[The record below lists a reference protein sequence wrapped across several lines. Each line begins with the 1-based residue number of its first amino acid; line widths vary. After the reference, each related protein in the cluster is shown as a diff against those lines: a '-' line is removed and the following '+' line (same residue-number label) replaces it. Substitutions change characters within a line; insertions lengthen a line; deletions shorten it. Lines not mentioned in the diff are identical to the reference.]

1 MALRSVMHSHPCRNF
16 LPMMVTALDSLSIL
30 PHLAKDLNLR
40 PDSAL
45 AIPRHPADLSFFDQA
60 VSVRGRDSVMARAV
74 PAVYRASLSSADSS
88 DSRDSV
94 PGFADSVV
102 ADYSSP
108 APDLAFVGP
117 GFDPGF
123 VAVRLVTVAV
133 VVAAA
138 ARLSFDPSCSVDFS
152 GAVAAVASDVASV
165 SQSSSSRSPTVPPRP
180 YLVGPASMPA
190 RNVARHFPSP
200 SASPRSFSRN
210 QRGPPRSCRDC
221 NGSSPAASAIDRPAT
236 G

>member
-16 LPMMVTALDSLSIL
+16 SPVTALDSLPIL
-30 PHLAKDLNLR
+30 PDLAKDLNLR

-45 AIPRHPADLSFFDQA
+45 AIPRHPADLSFFDQV

-108 APDLAFVGP
+108 AVDLAFVGP

-133 VVAAA
+133 VAAA
-138 ARLSFDPSCSVDFS
+138 ARLSFDPSCSADFS
-152 GAVAAVASDVASV
+152 GAVAAVVSDVASV
-165 SQSSSSRSPTVPPRP
+165 SQSSS
-180 YLVGPASMPA
+180 
-190 RNVARHFPSP
+190 
-200 SASPRSFSRN
+200 
-210 QRGPPRSCRDC
+210 
-221 NGSSPAASAIDRPAT
+221 
-236 G
+236 

>member
-1 MALRSVMHSHPCRNF
+1 MALRSVMHSHLCRNF
-16 LPMMVTALDSLSIL
+16 PPVTVTALDSLPIL
-30 PHLAKDLNLR
+30 PDLAKDLNLS

-45 AIPRHPADLSFFDQA
+45 VIPRHPADLSFFDQA

-108 APDLAFVGP
+108 AVDLAFVGP

-123 VAVRLVTVAV
+123 VSVRLVIVAV
-133 VVAAA
+133 VVAA
-138 ARLSFDPSCSVDFS
+138 ARLSFDPSCSADFS
-152 GAVAAVASDVASV
+152 GALAAVASDVASV
-165 SQSSSSRSPTVPPRP
+165 SQSSS
-180 YLVGPASMPA
+180 
-190 RNVARHFPSP
+190 
-200 SASPRSFSRN
+200 
-210 QRGPPRSCRDC
+210 
-221 NGSSPAASAIDRPAT
+221 
-236 G
+236 

>member
-1 MALRSVMHSHPCRNF
+1 MALRSVVHSHPCRNF
-16 LPMMVTALDSLSIL
+16 PPMMVTALDSLPIL
-30 PHLAKDLNLR
+30 PDLAKDLNLR

-74 PAVYRASLSSADSS
+74 PAIYRASLSSADSS

-108 APDLAFVGP
+108 AVDLAFV
-117 GFDPGF
+117 DPGF

-133 VVAAA
+133 VVVA
-138 ARLSFDPSCSVDFS
+138 ARLSFDPSCSADFS
-152 GAVAAVASDVASV
+152 AALAVAAPDVSSV
-165 SQSSSSRSPTVPPRP
+165 S
-180 YLVGPASMPA
+180 
-190 RNVARHFPSP
+190 
-200 SASPRSFSRN
+200 RSFF
-210 QRGPPRSCRDC
+210 
-221 NGSSPAASAIDRPAT
+221 
-236 G
+236 

>member
-16 LPMMVTALDSLSIL
+16 PPVTVTALDSLPIL
-30 PHLAKDLNLR
+30 PDLAKDLNLP

-60 VSVRGRDSVMARAV
+60 VSVRGQDSVMGR
-74 PAVYRASLSSADSS
+74 AVYRACRSSADSS

-94 PGFADSVV
+94 PGFAESVV

-108 APDLAFVGP
+108 AVDLAFVGP

-138 ARLSFDPSCSVDFS
+138 ARLSFDPSCSADFS

-165 SQSSSSRSPTVPPRP
+165 SQSSS
-180 YLVGPASMPA
+180 
-190 RNVARHFPSP
+190 
-200 SASPRSFSRN
+200 
-210 QRGPPRSCRDC
+210 
-221 NGSSPAASAIDRPAT
+221 
-236 G
+236 

>member
-1 MALRSVMHSHPCRNF
+1 MALRSVMHSHSCRNF
-16 LPMMVTALDSLSIL
+16 PPVTVTALDSLPIL
-30 PHLAKDLNLR
+30 PDLAKDLNLS

-60 VSVRGRDSVMARAV
+60 V
-74 PAVYRASLSSADSS
+74 PAVYRACPSFADPS

-108 APDLAFVGP
+108 ALDLAFVGP

-123 VAVRLVTVAV
+123 VAVRLVTVAAV
-133 VVAAA
+133 VVVAA
-138 ARLSFDPSCSVDFS
+138 ARLSFDPSCSAESS

-165 SQSSSSRSPTVPPRP
+165 SQSSSSPSPAVPPRP
-180 YLVGPASMPA
+180 YLV
-190 RNVARHFPSP
+190 
-200 SASPRSFSRN
+200 
-210 QRGPPRSCRDC
+210 D
-221 NGSSPAASAIDRPAT
+221 
-236 G
+236 

>member
-16 LPMMVTALDSLSIL
+16 PPVTVTALDSLPIL
-30 PHLAKDLNLR
+30 PDLAKDLNLP

-45 AIPRHPADLSFFDQA
+45 AIPRHPADLSFSDQA
-60 VSVRGRDSVMARAV
+60 VSVRGQDSVMGR
-74 PAVYRASLSSADSS
+74 AVYRASPSSADPS

-108 APDLAFVGP
+108 AVDLAFVGP
-117 GFDPGF
+117 GFDSGF

-138 ARLSFDPSCSVDFS
+138 ARLSFDPSCSADFS

-165 SQSSSSRSPTVPPRP
+165 SQSSS
-180 YLVGPASMPA
+180 
-190 RNVARHFPSP
+190 
-200 SASPRSFSRN
+200 
-210 QRGPPRSCRDC
+210 
-221 NGSSPAASAIDRPAT
+221 
-236 G
+236 

>member
-16 LPMMVTALDSLSIL
+16 PPVTVTALDSLPIL
-30 PHLAKDLNLR
+30 PDLAKDLNLP

-45 AIPRHPADLSFFDQA
+45 AIPRHPADLSSFDQA
-60 VSVRGRDSVMARAV
+60 VSVRGQDSVMGR
-74 PAVYRASLSSADSS
+74 AVYRACPSSADSS

-94 PGFADSVV
+94 PGFAESVV

-108 APDLAFVGP
+108 AVDLAFVGR

-138 ARLSFDPSCSVDFS
+138 ARLSFDPSCSADFS

-165 SQSSSSRSPTVPPRP
+165 SQSSS
-180 YLVGPASMPA
+180 
-190 RNVARHFPSP
+190 
-200 SASPRSFSRN
+200 
-210 QRGPPRSCRDC
+210 
-221 NGSSPAASAIDRPAT
+221 
-236 G
+236 

>member
-16 LPMMVTALDSLSIL
+16 LPVMVTALDSLSIL
-30 PHLAKDLNLR
+30 PDLAKDLNLR

-45 AIPRHPADLSFFDQA
+45 AILRHPADLSFFDQA

-108 APDLAFVGP
+108 AVDLAFVGP

-133 VVAAA
+133 VVAA
-138 ARLSFDPSCSVDFS
+138 RLSFDPSCSADFS
-152 GAVAAVASDVASV
+152 GALAAVASDVASV
-165 SQSSSSRSPTVPPRP
+165 SQSSS
-180 YLVGPASMPA
+180 
-190 RNVARHFPSP
+190 
-200 SASPRSFSRN
+200 
-210 QRGPPRSCRDC
+210 
-221 NGSSPAASAIDRPAT
+221 
-236 G
+236 

>member
-16 LPMMVTALDSLSIL
+16 PPVTVTALDSLPIL
-30 PHLAKDLNLR
+30 PDLAKDLNLP

-60 VSVRGRDSVMARAV
+60 VSVRGQDSVMGR
-74 PAVYRASLSSADSS
+74 AVYRACPSSADSS

-94 PGFADSVV
+94 PGFAESVV

-108 APDLAFVGP
+108 AVDLAFVGP

-123 VAVRLVTVAV
+123 VAVRLVTVAA

-138 ARLSFDPSCSVDFS
+138 ARLSFDPSCSAGFS
-152 GAVAAVASDVASV
+152 VAVAVVVSDAASV
-165 SQSSSSRSPTVPPRP
+165 SRSS
-180 YLVGPASMPA
+180 
-190 RNVARHFPSP
+190 F
-200 SASPRSFSRN
+200 
-210 QRGPPRSCRDC
+210 
-221 NGSSPAASAIDRPAT
+221 
-236 G
+236 

>member
-16 LPMMVTALDSLSIL
+16 PPVTVTALDSLPIL
-30 PHLAKDLNLR
+30 PDLAKDLNLP

-45 AIPRHPADLSFFDQA
+45 AIPRHPADLSSFDQA
-60 VSVRGRDSVMARAV
+60 VSVRGQDSVMGR
-74 PAVYRASLSSADSS
+74 AVYRACPSSADSS

-108 APDLAFVGP
+108 AVDLAFVGP

-138 ARLSFDPSCSVDFS
+138 ARLSFDPSCSADFS

-165 SQSSSSRSPTVPPRP
+165 SQSSS
-180 YLVGPASMPA
+180 
-190 RNVARHFPSP
+190 
-200 SASPRSFSRN
+200 
-210 QRGPPRSCRDC
+210 
-221 NGSSPAASAIDRPAT
+221 
-236 G
+236 

>member
-16 LPMMVTALDSLSIL
+16 PPVTALDSLPIL
-30 PHLAKDLNLR
+30 PDLAKDLNLP

-74 PAVYRASLSSADSS
+74 PADYRASPSSVDPSG
-88 DSRDSV
+88 SRDSV

-108 APDLAFVGP
+108 AVDLAFVGP
-117 GFDPGF
+117 GF
-123 VAVRLVTVAV
+123 VAVRLLTVAV
-133 VVAAA
+133 VVAAAA
-138 ARLSFDPSCSVDFS
+138 ARLSFDPSCSADFS

-165 SQSSSSRSPTVPPRP
+165 SQSSS
-180 YLVGPASMPA
+180 
-190 RNVARHFPSP
+190 
-200 SASPRSFSRN
+200 
-210 QRGPPRSCRDC
+210 
-221 NGSSPAASAIDRPAT
+221 
-236 G
+236 

>member
-1 MALRSVMHSHPCRNF
+1 MALRSVIHSRPCRNF
-16 LPMMVTALDSLSIL
+16 PPVTVTALDSLPIL
-30 PHLAKDLNLR
+30 PDLAKDLNLR

-45 AIPRHPADLSFFDQA
+45 AIPRHLADLSFFDQA
-60 VSVRGRDSVMARAV
+60 VSVRGRDSVMGKAV
-74 PAVYRASLSSADSS
+74 PAVYRACPSSADPS

-108 APDLAFVGP
+108 ALDLAFVGP
-117 GFDPGF
+117 GFDPG
-123 VAVRLVTVAV
+123 V
-133 VVAAA
+133 VVVVVA
-138 ARLSFDPSCSVDFS
+138 ARLSFDPSCSADSS

-165 SQSSSSRSPTVPPRP
+165 SQSSSSPSPAVPPRP

-210 QRGPPRSCRDC
+210 RRGPPRSCRDC
-221 NGSSPAASAIDRPAT
+221 NGSSPAAPAIDLPAT